1 LPFDVFLLA
10 AACVLVFL
18 MLGPV
23 LIIPLHIPINYNEG
37 WNALF
42 DTRAVVPGAGPL
54 YPPADSFVF
63 NNYPP
68 LGFYLVGALG
78 RFVFGDMILAGRVQA
93 LISLLSAAALTGLCV
108 RFLGGA
114 RRAALA
120 AGLFLLLNMATW
132 FRTYIAM
139 DDPQW
144 LAQAIMLGGLAVLLR
159 NGGLLRLTGG
169 RLPFLAIAGAA
180 LLMVAGG
187 FVKHNLIALPLA
199 VTLWL
204 AVYNRRAA
212 ALWVLV
218 ALLGLALGLGL
229 TALLH
234 GHAAFTDILHHRRVF
249 RARLWAHGFQHI
261 APLLPM
267 AVVAVIVLLR
277 RLQNSALAGRAAIVF
292 VAQFTLIATVTGI
305 LQRLGEGV
313 YYNAQFETLIALCF
327 AFGLAL
333 SPVLAAPIQIRGRTI
348 GATSLAVFAAL
359 PLICAWPWHLP
370 PAWDEI
376 AGRHARAAAWAPVIA
391 RVAAAKGPA
400 GCIIMSVCW
409 WAGKPSEVD
418 VFNLTQSVLAGGPLD
433 RFQAAVANRHFAI
446 FEDDPASFTHL
457 DAFRLWGRDPIMNS
471 FVGRY
476 RRIADG
482 PEGIQLLA
490 PLAR

>member
-1 LPFDVFLLA
+1 
-10 AACVLVFL
+10 

-42 DTRAVVPGAGPL
+42 DTRAVTAGAGPL
-54 YPPADSFVF
+54 YPPAGSFVF

-68 LGFYLVGALG
+68 LGFYVVGALG
-78 RFVFGDMILAGRVQA
+78 RFVFGDMILAGRVLA
-93 LISLLSAAALTGLCV
+93 LVSLLGAAVLTGLCV

-132 FRTYIAM
+132 FRTYVAM

-159 NGGLLRLTGG
+159 KGGLIRLTSGQ
-169 RLPFLAIAGAA
+169 LPLPALAGAA

-212 ALWVLV
+212 ALWVVAALV
-218 ALLGLALGLGL
+218 GLAFGLGL
-229 TALLH
+229 TAMLH
-234 GHAAFTDILHHRRVF
+234 GPSAFADILHHRRVF

-267 AVVAVIVLLR
+267 AAVAVVVLLR
-277 RLQNSALAGRAAIVF
+277 RFPSAGLATRAATLF
-292 VAQFTLIATVTGI
+292 VAQFALIATVTGI
-305 LQRLGEGV
+305 VQRLGEGV
-313 YYNAQFETLIALCF
+313 YYNAQFETLISFCLAL
-327 AFGLAL
+327 GLAL
-333 SPVLAAPIQIRGRTI
+333 SPVLAAPVRLRGRTF
-348 GATSLAVFAAL
+348 GVTSLAAFAAL
-359 PLICAWPWHLP
+359 PLIGAWPWHLP
-370 PAWDEI
+370 PAWDDI
-376 AGRHARAAAWAPVIA
+376 AGRHAREAAWAPVIA
-391 RVAAAKGPA
+391 RVAAAPGPA

-418 VFNLTQSVLAGGPLD
+418 VFNLTQSVLVGGPLAG
-433 RFQAAVANRHFAI
+433 FQAAVASRHFAI

-457 DAFRLWGRDPIMNS
+457 DAFRQWGRDPIMNS

-476 RRIADG
+476 RRVARG

-490 PLAR
+490 PVAR